1 MTKEIVDYLNLF
13 FMKND
18 KLYDEIVCPIE
29 NNLLY
34 LDDISKNN
42 CLSLNIIKENIDDFN
57 NNPFVKN
64 IKLENIKDRNI
75 EIRNEKIFK
84 YQLFINNTYT
94 NQNLD
99 EIINLGY
106 FSDDISFPVIYE
118 NGIPWMSI
126 VPSEINTMKNDI
138 DKMNGN
144 VLILGCGL
152 GYIAYMLSLKENIKK
167 ITIVDMNYKIV
178 NIFKKYI
185 LPQFNTDKIEIKIC
199 DGIEFLRTNKEDY
212 DYIYCDIW
220 RNGIDGLPLYLKL
233 KELENTYNH
242 STFLYWIED
251 EIIEQIRLQI
261 YRDIINDNLTENEE
275 IFLSK
280 ISTIDDLFK
289 HLTKNNIIKNYL
301 PLCNFIL

>member
-18 KLYDEIVCPIE
+18 KLYDEIVYPIE

-34 LDDISKNN
+34 LDDISENN

-199 DGIEFLRTNKEDY
+199 DGIEFLRTNKENY